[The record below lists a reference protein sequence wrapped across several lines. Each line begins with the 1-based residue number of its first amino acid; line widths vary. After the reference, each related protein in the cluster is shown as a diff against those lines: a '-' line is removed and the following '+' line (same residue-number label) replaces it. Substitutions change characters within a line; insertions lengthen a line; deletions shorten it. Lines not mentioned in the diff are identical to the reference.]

1 MGYEVI
7 PVDITKY
14 VMSAKEI
21 AKFLIKGKSGIHM
34 QYVYHCLAK

>member
-21 AKFLIKGKSGIHM
+21 EEGLKAALSE
-34 QYVYHCLAK
+34 